1 MAQTSYTLDQF
12 REDPTRFLHDVGVVC
27 VGVRV
32 EEPDL
37 EKPAPARAC
46 YHWDYWEVI
55 LMSAEGCVVVADYNL
70 PKEWLLSPR
79 GQGPAGDGVYVVPW
93 ASVDWLGTEEQAR
106 QNAACQEADAELLS
120 YAL

>member
-1 MAQTSYTLDQF
+1 MAQTSYTLEQF

-32 EEPDL
+32 QEPDL
-37 EKPAPARAC
+37 EKPSPVC
-46 YHWDYWEVI
+46 YHWDYREVI
-55 LMSAEGCVVVADYNL
+55 LMSADGCVVVADYNL

-79 GQGPAGDGVYVVPW
+79 GQGPAGDGVYVIPW
-93 ASVDWLGTEEQAR
+93 DSVEWLGTEEQAR
-106 QNAACQEADAELLS
+106 QNAAGQEADAKLLS